1 MIKGIDIKEGQK
13 GYLIKDHQLVEGT
26 VTLSDED
33 PRFFHFCQNVFNGSK
48 PNHSSLY
55 GYDYGY
61 KFLSS
66 DLMKNY
72 FIVPEKGVIKS
83 ITNRTGNITNIKFD
97 KLNLFKESMYINLR
111 ISEYPDCCGS
121 DIVHDFESS
130 INNDLIDSLGETEIF
145 IIRKI
150 LNKRTNTTCISLDSW
165 NNLNRFLEK
174 IGYVKVDSFKNANTV
189 NICRLYSLVIE

>member
-1 MIKGIDIKEGQK
+1 MKGIDIKEGQK
-13 GYLIKDHQLVEGT
+13 GYLIKEHQLVEGI
-26 VTLSDED
+26 VTLSDKD
-33 PRFFHFCQNVFNGSK
+33 PNFFYFCQNVFNGSK
-48 PNHSSLY
+48 PNHGRLY
-55 GYDYGY
+55 GYNYSY
-61 KFLSS
+61 KFLIS
-66 DLMKNY
+66 DLMKTY
-72 FIVPEKGVIKS
+72 FIIPEKGMIKS
-83 ITNRTGNITNIKFD
+83 ITKVGNVISIKFD
-97 KLNLFKESMYINLR
+97 KLSLFKELMYVNLR

-174 IGYVKVDSFKNANTV
+174 IGYVKVDSFKNANTG